1 MFPMKKLATVL
12 LTLCL
17 GTSVFAQAPNSAP
30 APEAPS
36 PSDVNYAFGI
46 LLGQSLATT
55 GLDFD
60 LKTLVLGI
68 QDALGKGGPARLD
81 AEQAKQIVSAALQ
94 AAQEKVNQAQVD
106 KENLWLAEH
115 AKKTGVT
122 TTASGL
128 QYEVLT
134 PGTGARPVLTD
145 TVKVNYVGTLI
156 DGTEFDS
163 SIQRGEPAIFPLD
176 QVIPAWTEGLQLMTV
191 GGKYRFTIP
200 SKLAY
205 GAEGAGGGVIPPFAT
220 IVFEVDLISI
230 EPAAEEEA
238 H

>member
-1 MFPMKKLATVL
+1 MKKLATVL

-30 APEAPS
+30 GPEAPS

-122 TTASGL
+122 TTASRNDLVISGR
-128 QYEVLT
+128 T
-134 PGTGARPVLTD
+134 SPWLTD
-145 TVKVNYVGTLI
+145 HRIGQRL
-156 DGTEFDS
+156 S
-163 SIQRGEPAIFPLD
+163 SADADPSFFP
-176 QVIPAWTEGLQLMTV
+176 
-191 GGKYRFTIP
+191 
-200 SKLAY
+200 S
-205 GAEGAGGGVIPPFAT
+205 AT
-220 IVFEVDLISI
+220 TTSI
-230 EPAAEEEA
+230 
-238 H
+238 